1 MAGANFGQ
9 VSCVIAV
16 PAYYLGRYFAV
27 LDSVYGAATA
37 PALSLKERVGQ
48 FSLAGCAPGAWGPGL
63 RIPLVLLSVPR
74 GIALHGVRFVVILL
88 FAALGPVPA
97 LCFLADELPRDPHP
111 MAA

>member
-1 MAGANFGQ
+1 MAGTNLGQ
-9 VSCVIAV
+9 VSCLIAV
-16 PAYYLGRYFAV
+16 PAYDLGQYFTV

-63 RIPLVLLSVPR
+63 CIPLVLLSVPR
-74 GIALHGVRFVVILL
+74 GVALHGVRFVVALF
-88 FAALGPVPA
+88 FAALGSVPA
-97 LCFLADELPRDPHP
+97 LCFLANELPRDSHT